1 MKESLWTLPMTGERR
16 PVRYLAATAD
26 QRDARFSPDGRFIA
40 YSSDESSSL
49 QIYVGTF
56 PPGGGKWQ
64 ISANGGTRP
73 VWRADG
79 RELYY
84 IGSHAEMMAVPISTS
99 PQFAPGTPVKLF
111 DSWVRGALA
120 GYDVSRDGQ
129 RFLVLAPGDDFVP
142 TPATLITNWRA
153 LLRK

>member
-1 MKESLWTLPMTGERR
+1 
-16 PVRYLAATAD
+16 
-26 QRDARFSPDGRFIA
+26 
-40 YSSDESSSL
+40 
-49 QIYVGTF
+49 
-56 PPGGGKWQ
+56 
-64 ISANGGTRP
+64 
-73 VWRADG
+73 
-79 RELYY
+79 
-84 IGSHAEMMAVPISTS
+84 MMAVPISTS